1 MNFMSSEKQ
10 TYWKEIFLI
19 DNFLNKLLK
28 LNREKIHK
36 IFLKNT
42 IYNNDVSILDCG
54 TSNTLSDNHNIILQK
69 TKSNKNIDCFSNQI
83 FTKLFQEKY
92 NHVRKYI
99 NGDGL
104 NTNLNDNSYD
114 TVYSSATIEHVG
126 SFENQIK
133 LVKESYRISK
143 SFVFITTPNRYY
155 PIDFHTKL
163 PFFHWLPKKIHR
175 KILKIFGLE
184 FFSKEENLN
193 LMSKKDIHEIMRI
206 LKINT
211 YKIISYKFLFFTSN
225 LILVIKK

>member
-104 NTNLNDNSYD
+104 NFTRNE
-114 TVYSSATIEHVG
+114 VYKGEFKDGLPHGRGITI
-126 SFENQIK
+126 
-133 LVKESYRISK
+133 
-143 SFVFITTPNRYY
+143 
-155 PIDFHTKL
+155 
-163 PFFHWLPKKIHR
+163 
-175 KILKIFGLE
+175 GLYNYVRME
-184 FFSKEENLN
+184 GNYHKGQP
-193 LMSKKDIHEIMRI
+193 DG
-206 LKINT
+206 
-211 YKIISYKFLFFTSN
+211 KFLVSKNGYEFEIIFRN
-225 LILVIKK
+225 GEIVD